1 MMIIEKSKFSI
12 YFETYLD
19 LSSFQQRIRHRQRVL
34 HALFLREFNVRESEI
49 LFLSENK
56 VFKINKN

>member
-1 MMIIEKSKFSI
+1 MTVVIIMEKSKYSI

-34 HALFLREFNVRESEI
+34 HALFLRELNVRESET
-49 LFLSENK
+49 LFFFRK
-56 VFKINKN
+56 